1 MKRIHVWENHIS
13 IPHLDLVLVR
23 SATESLSRTLDS
35 LSRMGIPVATE
46 DVEIHGNVRT
56 E

>member
-1 MKRIHVWENHIS
+1 MKRVHVWENHVS

-23 SATESLSRTLDS
+23 PATETLSRTLGT
-35 LSRMGIPVATE
+35 LSRMGIPVDTE
-46 DVEIHGNVRT
+46 EVEIHGHVLT